1 MLLNDMEKPDK
12 RGLPGAGT
20 VIIFVRVS
28 GQGQDYDRQVSDL
41 RKVGEAKGWPVSEV
55 ISEKVS
61 GYRRGVKREGLER
74 LLDLVEKGKVQ
85 KVLVS
90 EVSRIGRVPSQTV
103 RILEDF
109 TAKGVSIYVHNVG
122 LETLAENGKLNPA
135 ASMMFTLFAEFAR
148 AESQQLSERV
158 KSGMEEARRKGVHLG
173 RPAGA
178 GETEKVFLSKYGA
191 VAAKLAKGFS
201 IRDTA
206 RLCQVSKN
214 TVFKVRKLVAQK

>member
-1 MLLNDMEKPDK
+1 MSGK
-12 RGLPGAGT
+12 A
-20 VIIFVRVS
+20 IIFVRVS
-28 GQGQDYDRQVSDL
+28 SQEQDYDRQVSDL
-41 RKVGEAKGWPVSEV
+41 LRVAEAKGWSVVEV

-61 GYRRGVKREGLER
+61 GYKRGVKREGLER

-109 TAKGVSIYVHNVG
+109 TAKGVSIYVHNVA

-148 AESQQLSERV
+148 AESVQLSERV
-158 KSGMEEARRKGVHLG
+158 KSGMEQARRKGTHLG
-173 RPAGA
+173 RAAGSV
-178 GETEKVFLSKYGA
+178 ETDKAFLAKYGQ
-191 VAAKLAKGFS
+191 VVAKLAKGFS

-206 RLCQVSKN
+206 WLCFVSKN
-214 TVFKVRKLVAQK
+214 TVLKVRKLVAQK